1 MARPSFVRA
10 APFLAGALVASLAA
24 APALPAQSA
33 SAAPAAPARAPAPPA
48 PRAEDVASIDAIIDA
63 LYDVISGNAGEAR
76 DWDRMRSLFLPG
88 ARLIPTRPT
97 EGGGAA
103 ARVMSLEDWIAGA
116 SGYFQQTGF
125 HEREIGRRVER
136 YGNIA
141 HAFSAYESVHAPDE
155 RYFHP
160 ASGASVTITPSSM
173 RDAHL
178 RAPLSTAPDEMP
190 ANTPTSRSWRVP
202 SIDSFGPTI
211 IFMSSSS

>member
-155 RYFHP
+155 P
-160 ASGASVTITPSSM
+160 AFARGVNSIQLMKDGGRWWVVTIFW
-173 RDAHL
+173 DAE
-178 RAPLSTAPDEMP
+178 REGNPVP
-190 ANTPTSRSWRVP
+190 ADLIGKR
-202 SIDSFGPTI
+202 
-211 IFMSSSS
+211 